1 MLEWKVVEDWLVRL
15 GGSAL
20 DLLVK
25 IALALVAYFVVK
37 KILKRFCRWLSG
49 QMERKNVDVSVRS
62 FVLSIIRYGVMI
74 FTVVTIVVN
83 LDLIQASSIAAVIAS
98 AGVGI
103 SLALQGG
110 LSNFAGGVIILLL
123 KPFRAGDYIIVPEAQ
138 VEGTVKKIEM
148 YYTTVTS
155 IDNQVIMV
163 PNASLTNNTVTNV
176 TAMDRRKLEVKVGVG
191 YQTDLKKAKEIL
203 QQLLE
208 ADSRVEEKERRVFVD
223 SLGESAVV
231 LGFRAWVKTED
242 YWAVKWEMNEKIKA
256 RFDEEGIEIPYN
268 QLDVTI
274 RDSSRSVE

>member
-1 MLEWKVVEDWLVRL
+1 M
-15 GGSAL
+15 
-20 DLLVK
+20 
-25 IALALVAYFVVK
+25 
-37 KILKRFCRWLSG
+37 
-49 QMERKNVDVSVRS
+49 
-62 FVLSIIRYGVMI
+62 
-74 FTVVTIVVN
+74 VN

-208 ADSRVEEKERRVFVD
+208 ADSRVEEKERQVFVD

>member
-20 DLLVK
+20 ELLVK

-208 ADSRVEEKERRVFVD
+208 ADSRVEEKERQVFVD

>member
-1 MLEWKVVEDWLVRL
+1 MLEWKVIEDWLVRL
-15 GGSAL
+15 GGGAL

-25 IALALVAYFVVK
+25 IALALLAYFVVK
-37 KILKRFCRWLSG
+37 KVLKRFCRWLSG
-49 QMERKNVDVSVRS
+49 QLERKNVDISVRS
-62 FVLSIIRYGVMI
+62 FVLSLIRYGVMI

-176 TAMDRRKLEVKVGVG
+176 TAMDRRKLEIKVGVS
-191 YQTDLKKAKEIL
+191 YQADLKLAKEIL
-203 QQLLE
+203 QKLLE
-208 ADSRVEEKERRVFVD
+208 ADARVEEEDRQVFVD
-223 SLGESAVV
+223 SLGESAVII
-231 LGFRAWVKTED
+231 GFRAWVRTED

-256 RFDEEGIEIPYN
+256 RFDESGIEIPYN

-274 RDSSRSVE
+274 REPKPEQR

>member
-20 DLLVK
+20 DLLMK

-208 ADSRVEEKERRVFVD
+208 ADSRVEEKERQVFVD

>member
-98 AGVGI
+98 AGGLVFHWRCRAAFKFCGRRNHFAFKTV
-103 SLALQGG
+103 SGRRLHHCAGSTGG
-110 LSNFAGGVIILLL
+110 
-123 KPFRAGDYIIVPEAQ
+123 GDGQ
-138 VEGTVKKIEM
+138 K
-148 YYTTVTS
+148 
-155 IDNQVIMV
+155 NR
-163 PNASLTNNTVTNV
+163 NV
-176 TAMDRRKLEVKVGVG
+176 LYHR
-191 YQTDLKKAKEIL
+191 
-203 QQLLE
+203 
-208 ADSRVEEKERRVFVD
+208 
-223 SLGESAVV
+223 
-231 LGFRAWVKTED
+231 
-242 YWAVKWEMNEKIKA
+242 
-256 RFDEEGIEIPYN
+256 
-268 QLDVTI
+268 
-274 RDSSRSVE
+274 

>member
-1 MLEWKVVEDWLVRL
+1 MIDWKAAETWLINI
-15 GGSAL
+15 GGAAL
-20 DLLVK
+20 DFLVK
-25 IALALVAYFVVK
+25 VLLALLAYFIVK
-37 KILKRFCRWLSG
+37 KILGKFCRWLAA
-49 QMERKNVDVSVRS
+49 QMERKNVDVSIRG
-62 FVLSIIRYGVMI
+62 FILSLIKYGVMI

-83 LDLIQASSIAAVIAS
+83 LDLVQASSIAALIAS

-123 KPFRAGDYIIVPEAQ
+123 KPFRTGDYIIVPEAQ

-191 YQTDLKKAKEIL
+191 YQTDLKLAKEIL
-203 QQLLE
+203 KQLLE
-208 ADSRVEEKERRVFVD
+208 EDSRVEEKDRQVFVD
-223 SLGESAVV
+223 SLGDSSIII
-231 LGFRAWVKTED
+231 GFRAWVKTEE

-256 RFDEEGIEIPYN
+256 QFDEKGIEIPYN

-274 RDSSRSVE
+274 REKK

>member
-155 IDNQVIMV
+155 ID
-163 PNASLTNNTVTNV
+163 
-176 TAMDRRKLEVKVGVG
+176 K
-191 YQTDLKKAKEIL
+191 
-203 QQLLE
+203 
-208 ADSRVEEKERRVFVD
+208 
-223 SLGESAVV
+223 
-231 LGFRAWVKTED
+231 
-242 YWAVKWEMNEKIKA
+242 
-256 RFDEEGIEIPYN
+256 
-268 QLDVTI
+268 DVYK
-274 RDSSRSVE
+274 RQF

>member
-208 ADSRVEEKERRVFVD
+208 ADSRVEEKERQVFVD

-274 RDSSRSVE
+274 RDSSRNVE

>member
-1 MLEWKVVEDWLVRL
+1 M
-15 GGSAL
+15 
-20 DLLVK
+20 
-25 IALALVAYFVVK
+25 
-37 KILKRFCRWLSG
+37 
-49 QMERKNVDVSVRS
+49 
-62 FVLSIIRYGVMI
+62 
-74 FTVVTIVVN
+74 
-83 LDLIQASSIAAVIAS
+83 
-98 AGVGI
+98 
-103 SLALQGG
+103 
-110 LSNFAGGVIILLL
+110 LL

-208 ADSRVEEKERRVFVD
+208 ADSRVEEKERQVFVD

>member
-1 MLEWKVVEDWLVRL
+1 MLEWKVIEDWLVRL
-15 GGSAL
+15 GGGAL

-25 IALALVAYFVVK
+25 IALALLAYFVVK
-37 KILKRFCRWLSG
+37 KVLKRFCRWLSG
-49 QMERKNVDVSVRS
+49 QLERKNVDISVRS
-62 FVLSIIRYGVMI
+62 FVLSLIRYGVMI

-176 TAMDRRKLEVKVGVG
+176 TAMDRRKLEIKVGVS
-191 YQTDLKKAKEIL
+191 YQANLKLAKEIL
-203 QQLLE
+203 QKLLE
-208 ADSRVEEKERRVFVD
+208 ADARVEEEDRQVFVD
-223 SLGESAVV
+223 SLGESAVII
-231 LGFRAWVKTED
+231 GFRAWVRTED

-256 RFDEEGIEIPYN
+256 RFDESGIEIPYN

-274 RDSSRSVE
+274 REPKPEQR

>member
-1 MLEWKVVEDWLVRL
+1 M
-15 GGSAL
+15 
-20 DLLVK
+20 K
-25 IALALVAYFVVK
+25 IALALLAYFVVK
-37 KILKRFCRWLSG
+37 KVLKRFCRWLSG
-49 QMERKNVDVSVRS
+49 QLERKNVDISVRS
-62 FVLSIIRYGVMI
+62 FVLSLIRYGVMI

-176 TAMDRRKLEVKVGVG
+176 TAMDRRKLEIKVGVS
-191 YQTDLKKAKEIL
+191 YQADLKLAKEIL
-203 QQLLE
+203 QKLLE
-208 ADSRVEEKERRVFVD
+208 ADARVEEEDRQVFVD
-223 SLGESAVV
+223 SLGESAVII
-231 LGFRAWVKTED
+231 GFRAWVRTED

-256 RFDEEGIEIPYN
+256 RFDESGIEIPYN

-274 RDSSRSVE
+274 REPKPEQR

>member
-37 KILKRFCRWLSG
+37 KILTRFCRWLSG

-208 ADSRVEEKERRVFVD
+208 ADSRVEEKERQVFVD

>member
-208 ADSRVEEKERRVFVD
+208 ADSRVEEKERQVFVD

>member
-37 KILKRFCRWLSG
+37 KILKRFCWWLSG

-208 ADSRVEEKERRVFVD
+208 ADSRVEEKERQVFVD

>member
-203 QQLLE
+203 RQLLE
-208 ADSRVEEKERRVFVD
+208 ADSRVEEKERQVFVD

>member
-208 ADSRVEEKERRVFVD
+208 ADSRVEEKERQVFVD

-231 LGFRAWVKTED
+231 LGFRVWVKTED